1 MAAPA
6 PQRAFAAESIN
17 NAPPDVLRARGPRRF
32 GPDAQRRRRLFQLLC
47 VQVFVELALVLGL
60 RRPRAGRRVSEALER
75 HHRVIENYKFM
86 TAISIPNAN
95 SEIPDVVV
103 LRVMLCYVKSVY
115 YHHFIGADFYRDE
128 YKRAFSMLE
137 QLEEKAVPLSRD
149 DSSGFSAEVR
159 RVLAYARDNRL
170 E

>member
-1 MAAPA
+1 MR
-6 PQRAFAAESIN
+6 RAGYQLHGKIYLGIQQHISSCLEAVGRIDDGLEM
-17 NAPPDVLRARGPRRF
+17 
-32 GPDAQRRRRLFQLLC
+32 RRLIHQII
-47 VQVFVELALVLGL
+47 QKHE
-60 RRPRAGRRVSEALER
+60 PRSARWWSSAITLSEALER

-149 DSSGFSAEVR
+149 DSSGFSAEGR